1 MRAMR
6 WEKVSVTGNLI
17 CSVQGGMGFSSPKL
31 KKPPG
36 MAAFSF
42 STLKFRIAGSEG
54 KTANFP
60 GL

>member
-36 MAAFSF
+36 MAAFFFFYS
-42 STLKFRIAGSEG
+42 
-54 KTANFP
+54 
-60 GL
+60 